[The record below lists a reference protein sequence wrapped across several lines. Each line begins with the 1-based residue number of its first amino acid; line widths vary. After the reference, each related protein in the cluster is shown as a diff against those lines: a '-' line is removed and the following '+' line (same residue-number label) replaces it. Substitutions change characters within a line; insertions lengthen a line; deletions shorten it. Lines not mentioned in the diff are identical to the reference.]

1 MPVKTEIT
9 AMDIIP
15 DKVEELISIT
25 ALDDITG
32 LNTQPE
38 FILKSKDEQRRIVL
52 EAIGLLEELLDQS
65 DRVRK

>member
-25 ALDDITG
+25 ALDDITV

>member
-25 ALDDITG
+25 ALDDITV

-65 DRVRK
+65 DRV

>member
-25 ALDDITG
+25 ALDDITV

-38 FILKSKDEQRRIVL
+38 FMLKSKDEQRRIVL

-65 DRVRK
+65 DRV